1 MDTARLEFLPYDG
14 DLMGLTVTPN
24 HVVFRWNV
32 DFCTILFSMTQQG
45 RSANCHFASN
55 KAGLR
60 YIKEAVDKF
69 VRFVF
74 STFDWCRM
82 VIANV
87 DKSSVGRVIEKV
99 SFFPVAIADGAT
111 IYVRPRDGQSR

>member
-14 DLMGLTVTPN
+14 DLMGLAVTPN
-24 HVVFRWNV
+24 HIVFRWNV
-32 DFCTILFSMTQQG
+32 DFCTILFSMTKQG
-45 RSANCHFASN
+45 RSANIHFASN
-55 KAGLR
+55 KQGLR

-82 VIANV
+82 VTGN
-87 DKSSVGRVIEKV
+87 VGRPSIGRLIEKV
-99 SFFPVAIADGAT
+99 GFIPFADCDKGT
-111 IYVRPRDGQSR
+111 FYMRLRDELC

>member
-1 MDTARLEFLPYDG
+1 MDTTGLEFVPYDG
-14 DLMGLTVTPN
+14 DLMGLAVTPN
-24 HVVFRWNV
+24 HLVFRWNV

-45 RSANCHFASN
+45 RSANCHFASD

-60 YIKEAVDKF
+60 HIKEAIDKF

-82 VIANV
+82 VLANV
-87 DKSSVGRVIEKV
+87 DRPSVGRLIEKV
-99 SFFPVAIADGAT
+99 RFMPVAECYKGRFYMRFQDG
-111 IYVRPRDGQSR
+111 IR